1 MTWCPCAANVISLL
15 LFESL
20 EKKNPFKLSVPL
32 RSTPLLR
39 QSSHKISWI
48 CFLFVSSNGFPC
60 HKDILCF
67 QKIQMVKSST
77 LGSFMHPAKLPLS
90 PCAFHLCQYIKGE
103 VFFWSNKEMIF
114 FFLCTALC
122 SVCTFSLPHA
132 WLYHHMSKGKIE
144 EFLPEALKASS
155 VEQICWGP
163 LGVGGWLDGMQ
174 WYMGAL
180 RGHWMTLSCLGWSC
194 VSACLKRCS
203 AA

>member
-1 MTWCPCAANVISLL
+1 MV
-15 LFESL
+15 
-20 EKKNPFKLSVPL
+20 
-32 RSTPLLR
+32 
-39 QSSHKISWI
+39 SHAIKIF
-48 CFLFVSSNGFPC
+48 CVS
-60 HKDILCF
+60 K
-67 QKIQMVKSST
+67 KIQMVKSST
-77 LGSFMHPAKLPLS
+77 LGSFMRPAKLPLS

-114 FFLCTALC
+114 FSLCTALC

-144 EFLPEALKASS
+144 EFLPKALKASS
-155 VEQICWGP
+155 VEQICGGP

-174 WYMGAL
+174 GYMGAL

-194 VSACLKRCS
+194 ASACLKRCS